1 MYFLP
6 ISTWLAVDGN
16 VPKLIHFQNISSK
29 ECIIKYRLKKKTTKS
44 DLLFSCIS
52 LEISH
57 LLESIKYLERKF
69 IIRSFRKYL
78 FIHFDEIVLH
88 RVE

>member
-1 MYFLP
+1 MHD
-6 ISTWLAVDGN
+6 IMSQ
-16 VPKLIHFQNISSK
+16 IHVAI
-29 ECIIKYRLKKKTTKS
+29 RLKKKTTKS

-78 FIHFDEIVLH
+78 FIHFDEIVLQ

>member
-1 MYFLP
+1 M
-6 ISTWLAVDGN
+6 
-16 VPKLIHFQNISSK
+16 
-29 ECIIKYRLKKKTTKS
+29 KS

-57 LLESIKYLERKF
+57 LLENIKYLERKF

-78 FIHFDEIVLH
+78 FIHFDEIVLQ